1 MAAPVNT
8 VLPVISG
15 TIEVGYTLTTTV
27 GTWTA
32 GPDSFA
38 FQWYRV
44 NANTGAISGAT
55 QQTYVITPD
64 DCLHSLYVVVTATNN
79 SGSTSATSATTTE
92 VAEDWFVVEDGTAK
106 SDAVSYVTMAEADLY
121 HSHRNNAAWL
131 ALTHGQKE
139 AALVKA
145 TSYMAQKYR
154 LRWKGDRVSSTQAL
168 DWPRNFVQ
176 YADYAFIT
184 RNGAQQIGG
193 YFYYP
198 ADEVPVEIKDACCE
212 LAVLTLTGALYGEQ
226 GQAVKREEVGP
237 IKVEYQ
243 DFTSGGRIYPAVDG
257 IVAPFLK
264 PRGMVAVRA

>member
-27 GTWTA
+27 GTWTGGA
-32 GPDSFA
+32 DSFA

-44 NANTGAISGAT
+44 NGAPQAIANAT
-55 QQTYVITPD
+55 QQTYVISALDTGYN
-64 DCLHSLYVVVTATNN
+64 LYVVVTATNN
-79 SGSTSATSATTTE
+79 TGSTSATSATTA
-92 VAEDWFVVEDGTAK
+92 VVPDDWFIVEDGTAK
-106 SDAVSYVTMAEADLY
+106 SDAVSYVSIDEANDY
-121 HSHRNNAAWL
+121 HARQGNSAWL
-131 ALTHGQKE
+131 DLQIGQKK

-145 TSYMAQKYR
+145 TKYMAQKYR